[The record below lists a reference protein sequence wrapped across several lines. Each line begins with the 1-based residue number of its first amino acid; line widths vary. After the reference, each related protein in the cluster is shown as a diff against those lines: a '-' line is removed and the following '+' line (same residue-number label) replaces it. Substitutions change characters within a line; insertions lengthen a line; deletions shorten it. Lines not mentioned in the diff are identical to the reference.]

1 MDAGGVDP
9 AVVKIEQGADGN
21 GIINGFVLP
30 AGGVKGLHVVRRNL
44 RRVAVHLVD
53 KAQKHFFFFTETGGF
68 KVAKDRL
75 YELLATVR
83 ATFPLQKYRRD
94 RGVRLQSERAII
106 ASRRIGCNQLAEPG
120 R

>member
-1 MDAGGVDP
+1 M
-9 AVVKIEQGADGN
+9 
-21 GIINGFVLP
+21 
-30 AGGVKGLHVVRRNL
+30 RRNL

-68 KVAKDRL
+68 KVRRRL

-83 ATFPLQKYRRD
+83 ATFPLQKDRRD
-94 RGVRLQSERAII
+94 RGVRLQSERAIDCEPTY
-106 ASRRIGCNQLAEPG
+106 RLNQLAESG